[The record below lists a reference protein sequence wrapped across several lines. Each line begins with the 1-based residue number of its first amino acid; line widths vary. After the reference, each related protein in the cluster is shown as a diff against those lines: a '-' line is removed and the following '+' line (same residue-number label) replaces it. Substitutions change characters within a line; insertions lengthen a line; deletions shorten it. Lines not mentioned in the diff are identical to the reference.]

1 MKCSRCQAENPSG
14 SLACVRCGASLAPP
28 PPNSPSSTMTLQFPS
43 KKLPRGTRI
52 ADRFEVLEELGRGGM
67 GTVYRV
73 LDRKINEEIAL
84 KLLKPE
90 VAADV
95 QIVERFKNELKL
107 ARKIIHKNICRL
119 YDINEAEGALFITME
134 YVKGENLKSLI
145 QEGRP
150 VAENKAVA
158 IVAQVGEG
166 LAEAH
171 RLGVVHRDLK
181 PQNIMLD
188 EDGGVHIMDFGI
200 ARLMGGSEMTE
211 AGTIIGTPDYMS
223 PEQVEGRTVDP
234 RSDVYS
240 LGVILYEMVT
250 GCVPFTGETALSVAV
265 KQKMEKPADPRTLNP
280 RLTPAV
286 AVLILRCLEKSP
298 EARPQRAEDF
308 LAELQKISEGAAG
321 GAALPAAEPA
331 RVAAGEE
338 AQAIKS
344 IAVLPF
350 KDMSPQRDQDYFCE
364 GLAEELINALTQVKD
379 LRVAAR
385 TSSFSFKGKE
395 TDIREIGRLL
405 NVGTLLEGSVQK
417 AGDRLRV
424 TAQLINVADGYHIL
438 SQRFDRTL
446 KDIFA
451 VQDEISLAIVD
462 KLKVELLAGEKEKMT
477 KRHTM
482 NEAAYNMYIKGRYFW
497 NRRYQ
502 GDMIKAVVF
511 YEQAIR
517 QDANYA
523 LPYVGI
529 ADVFNILGLWAYVHP
544 RDAST
549 KIRAALQKALEIDNE
564 LSEAHTSLGFF
575 EFTHEHDFAAGEHHL
590 RRSIELNPANAYA
603 HGWYAIFLGVFERY
617 GDAVAEAR
625 RAAELDPLFSLMRA
639 IEGLTAAIAGQVEE
653 GRRIIHRAIEMDPSQ
668 PMPYLFLGMFYL
680 LTPANPLKAIE
691 LLQQAVGFGL
701 NFALGWLGLAFAM
714 AGNAEEALKILAR
727 LERLGNER
735 YLPAIKKVG
744 VYLKPSLKL
753 FRSLKKKYVSPM
765 LKGIIYYGLNRQE
778 DAIREFEKSLEVGDF
793 FLASLFGAG
802 LADLPWRQ
810 EFAARP
816 ECQSIRKRLGLP

>member
-14 SLACVRCGASLAPP
+14 SLTCARCGEPLTAEPP
-28 PPNSPSSTMTLQFPS
+28 EFPSSTMTLQFSS
-43 KKLPRGTRI
+43 KRPPRGTCI
-52 ADRFEVLEELGRGGM
+52 AERFEVLEELGRGGM

-73 LDRKINEEIAL
+73 LDRKINEEVAL

-95 QIVERFKNELKL
+95 RVVERFKNELKL
-107 ARKIIHKNICRL
+107 ARKIIHKNICRV

-145 QEGRP
+145 RDGRP
-150 VAENKAVA
+150 VEERRAVS
-158 IVAQVGEG
+158 IVAQVAEG

-171 RLGVVHRDLK
+171 RLGVIHRDLK

-188 EDGGVHIMDFGI
+188 RGGGVHVMDFGI

-223 PEQVEGRTVDP
+223 PEQVDGRAADP
-234 RSDVYS
+234 RSDIYS

-250 GCVPFTGETALSVAV
+250 GCVPFTGETGLSVAV
-265 KQKMEKPADPRTLNP
+265 KQKTEKPADPRTLNP
-280 RLTPAV
+280 RLAPAL
-286 AVLILRCLEKSP
+286 AALILRCLEKSP
-298 EARPQRAEDF
+298 EARPQSAEDF
-308 LAELQKISEGAAG
+308 LGELQKIEGGTAG
-321 GAALPAAEPA
+321 DAALPAGGRA
-331 RVAAGEE
+331 RVSAEAP
-338 AQAIKS
+338 AQAVKS
-344 IAVLPF
+344 IGVLPF

-385 TSSFSFKGKE
+385 TSSFSFKDKE

-438 SQRFDRTL
+438 SQRFDRTM

-477 KRHTM
+477 KRHTL

-511 YEQAIR
+511 YEKAISR
-517 QDANYA
+517 DPGYA

-529 ADVFNILGLWAYVHP
+529 ADVFNILGMWGYVHP
-544 RDAST
+544 KVAAAR
-549 KIRAALQKALEIDNE
+549 IRAALQRALEIDPE
-564 LSEAHTSLGFF
+564 LSEAHASLGFL
-575 EFTHEHDFAAGEHHL
+575 EFTHAHDFPAGEEHL
-590 RRSIELNPANAYA
+590 KRSIELNPANAYA
-603 HGWYAIFLGVFERY
+603 HGWYAIFLGVFGRY
-617 GDAVAEAR
+617 GEAVAEAR
-625 RAAELDPLFSLMRA
+625 RAAELDPLFSLMIA
-639 IEGLTAAIAGQVEE
+639 IEGLATAVSGQNE
-653 GRRIIHRAIEMDPSQ
+653 GGRLFLRRAIEMDPSQ
-668 PMPYLFLGMFYL
+668 PMPYLFLGMYYL
-680 LTPANPLKAIE
+680 LAPADPPQAIE
-691 LLQQAVGFGL
+691 LLRQALDFGL
-701 NFALGWLGLAFAM
+701 NFALGWLGLAYAM
-714 AGNAEEALKILAR
+714 AGRDQQALEVLAR
-727 LERLGNER
+727 LERMENER
-735 YLPAIKKVG
+735 FLPAFKKAV
-744 VYLKPSLKL
+744 VFLKPSLKFL
-753 FRSLKKKYVSPM
+753 RPLKKKYVPPM
-765 LKGIIYYGLNRQE
+765 LKGVIYYGLNRQE
-778 DAIREFEKSLEVGDF
+778 EAAREFEKSLQAGDF
-793 FLASLFGAG
+793 FLTGLFGAG
-802 LADLPWRQ
+802 FADLPWKQ
-810 EFAARP
+810 EFLSRP
-816 ECQSIRKRLGLP
+816 ECQEIRKRLGLP